1 MSHKAKCIFHGVF
14 FTQMAHARRSLTP
27 PSLTPPSYRR
37 KMMVTPGIPLPTWS
51 RLHEQCLKGGS
62 TSTYY
67 TDSEDEGS
75 HTPTKCRT
83 RSDTSL
89 RYVKSVNILSLT
101 WLSVTSEFCCHSRF
115 LQTHTN
121 GIIGIISIVSVMS

>member
-1 MSHKAKCIFHGVF
+1 
-14 FTQMAHARRSLTP
+14 MAHARRSLTP

-37 KMMVTPGIPLPTWS
+37 KMMVNPGIPLPTWS

-89 RYVKSVNILSLT
+89 RYVQFNFFWLKSFCNGGSTWTNFGPSLT
-101 WLSVTSEFCCHSRF
+101 QGPISFIL
-115 LQTHTN
+115 LQ
-121 GIIGIISIVSVMS
+121 